1 MSDPL
6 ILISSSAWRRPRRLR
21 APGDSLTGAA
31 EDRVKGDRLK
41 CVSVSVEQLP
51 PLPPPP
57 PSEEAAHDAD

>member
-6 ILISSSAWRRPRRLR
+6 YPDFFIRLR
-21 APGDSLTGAA
+21 TLADSAPGDSLTGAA
-31 EDRVKGDRLK
+31 EDRVRRDRLK